1 MTLEGVPIESLG
13 YGSGWLIVALFVLA
27 ILRGNL
33 IPRRTY
39 DDGIHDRDMWRA
51 AHMTSEA
58 ARVKGEVHLHDLL
71 EATRTMDQLMR
82 EVQDRLRPGGGRP
95 LPGGDPTEEVP

>member
-1 MTLEGVPIESLG
+1 MDEFANLPVEFLG
-13 YGSGWLIVALFVLA
+13 IGAGWAIVALFVVA

-39 DDGIHDRDMWRA
+39 DDAVHDRDMWRA

-82 EVQDRLRPGGGRP
+82 EVQERLRPTTTVR
-95 LPGGDPTEEVP
+95 GDRTGEVP